1 MSPRLHP
8 LAGTVALGLIALFWL
23 STVIAEASGNL
34 AAIVAVKRGVVLLL
48 PALIIAMIAT
58 GVTGR
63 RGASGRAPAKRRR
76 MMVIAANGALVLVP
90 CALALYYLAAA
101 GRFDTVFVTIQAL
114 ELAVGAVNITLMT
127 LNFRDGMRL
136 RRSGLSPVAA

>member
-1 MSPRLHP
+1 MNPRLHP

-23 STVIAEASGNL
+23 STVIAEASGSL
-34 AAIVAVKRGVVLLL
+34 AAIAAVKRGVVLLL

-76 MMVIAANGALVLVP
+76 MMVIAANGVLVLVP
-90 CALALYYLAAA
+90 CALALYYLAAG
-101 GRFDTVFVTIQAL
+101 GRFDTVFVTIQAM
-114 ELAVGAVNITLMT
+114 ELAAGAVNITLMT

>member
-1 MSPRLHP
+1 MTPRIHP
-8 LAGTVALGLIALFWL
+8 LAGAVALGLIALFWL
-23 STVIAEASGNL
+23 STVIAEASGSL

-48 PALIIAMIAT
+48 PALVIAVIAT

-76 MMVIAANGALVLVP
+76 MMVIAANGVLVLVP
-90 CALALYYLAAA
+90 CALALYYLAAG
-101 GRFDTVFVTIQAL
+101 GRFDTVFVAIQAM
-114 ELAVGAVNITLMT
+114 ELAAGAVNITLMR